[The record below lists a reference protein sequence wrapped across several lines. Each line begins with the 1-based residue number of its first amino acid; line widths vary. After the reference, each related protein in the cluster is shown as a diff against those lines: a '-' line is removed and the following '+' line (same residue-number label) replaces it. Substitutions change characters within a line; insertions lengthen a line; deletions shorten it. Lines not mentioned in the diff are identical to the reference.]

1 MYVLEVAEYIFRKE
15 KFVIRDFFSREGER
29 SSPAFIEEIEELE
42 KIDIVR
48 LKGPIDMFTIPWLD
62 DLKDKATKEKNF
74 LKKDIILD
82 FQHVTHVDGATC
94 AMLVQT
100 LSQLKHEKHRL
111 VLMNVSSKLRNMMDI
126 SMIGK
131 MFTIYKTEAE
141 ALEQLKKEEKI

>member
-1 MYVLEVAEYIFRKE
+1 MAEHIFGKE
-15 KFVIRDFFSREGER
+15 KCVLRDFFNRKGEE
-29 SSPAFIEEIEELE
+29 SPPAFIDKIEEFE

-48 LKGPIDMFTIPWLD
+48 LKGPIDMFTIPGLD
-62 DLKDKATKEKNF
+62 GLKDKATREKNF

-82 FQHVTHVDGATC
+82 FKQVTHVDGATC
-94 AMLVQT
+94 AMLVKT
-100 LSQLKHEKHRL
+100 LSQLKHEKHHL

-131 MFTIYKTEAE
+131 MFKIYETEEE